1 MFCTKII
8 TNFIA
13 FVFFDFVWSKLIVN
27 FASFKIFLESEKA
40 FGQQKKCYFSKLQDF

>member
-13 FVFFDFVWSKLIVN
+13 FVFSILSEVN
-27 FASFKIFLESEKA
+27 LLWILLHLKSF
-40 FGQQKKCYFSKLQDF
+40 